1 LISTA
6 KIEVAV
12 PRRLLMLAPHL
23 EIGGSDK
30 FNLDLIECL
39 QRDHAYE
46 VSIITTRSSPHRW
59 RKQFERL
66 TRDVFILHTF
76 LAVEDYPQFISN
88 FIQTR
93 TPDTVLIANSRIG
106 YQLLPFLRTAN
117 GPSFVD
123 HLHMED
129 WGEQGYPRLSLNY
142 ASYLDCTIV
151 SSEYLKK
158 RLTEEGGDPNRI
170 QVATTNIDPRLWDRS
185 GYDQPSIRAK
195 YGVPEGVPVIAFVG
209 RLCRQK
215 QPDVMANVIKKIRDG
230 GLEFVCLVAGGGDYR
245 LWLEKFIR
253 KHHLDEIKL
262 LGAVPSDQVREILAI
277 SDVYF
282 MPSESEGIA
291 LTLFEAMSMGVP
303 PVSANVGGQ
312 AELVATDCGILIE
325 PGPSQVV
332 EYADALERLLT
343 DRELRRS
350 MAAQSRERIRDRF
363 TLAEMGNR
371 MAELLECAA
380 RNSTF
385 DPKADRQNVASAT
398 ESHGRLRGFVT
409 TTLLL
414 LSPKDIRLKLKNLS
428 LLGRIFLDPKKRLQL
443 AEAFDARYYLSH
455 NPDLKAR
462 GVAPLIHYVVQGYLE
477 ERLPSPHFD
486 APSRDGVNPMLWR
499 INQRD

>member
-1 LISTA
+1 
-6 KIEVAV
+6 V
-12 PRRLLMLAPHL
+12 PPSQKRRLLMLAPHL

-59 RKQFERL
+59 REHFERL
-66 TRDVFILHTF
+66 TPDIFALHTF
-76 LAVEDYPQFISN
+76 LLVEDYPQFISN

-93 TPDTVLIANSRIG
+93 KPDTVLIANSRIA
-106 YQLLPFLRTAN
+106 YQLLPLLRTAN

-123 HLHMED
+123 YLHMED
-129 WGEQGYPRLSLNY
+129 WDEQGYPRLSLNY
-142 ASYLDCTIV
+142 ASYLDSTIV
-151 SSEYLKK
+151 SSEHLKK
-158 RLTEEGGDPNRI
+158 RLTEKGGDPNRI

-185 GYDQPSIRAK
+185 RFDQSSIRAK
-195 YGVPEGVPVIAFVG
+195 YGVPEGVPVIAYVA

-215 QPDVMANVIKKIRDG
+215 QPDVMANVLKAIRDRS
-230 GLEFVCLVAGGGDYR
+230 LEFVCLVAGDGDYR
-245 LWLEKFIR
+245 PWLEKFIK

-262 LGAVPSDQVREILAI
+262 LGAIPSDQVRELLAI

-303 PVSANVGGQ
+303 PLAANVGGQ

-325 PGPSQVV
+325 PGTSQIE
-332 EYADALERLLT
+332 EYADALERMLT
-343 DRELRRS
+343 SRELRKS
-350 MAAQSRERIRDRF
+350 MAARSRSRIRDRF
-363 TLAEMGNR
+363 TLDEMGNR

-385 DPKADRQNVASAT
+385 DPKTVPQTIAPVQK
-398 ESHGRLRGFVT
+398 SHGRLPGFAT
-409 TTLLL
+409 TALLV
-414 LSPKDIRLKLKNLS
+414 LSPRNIRLKFKNLC
-428 LLGRIFLDPKKRLQL
+428 LLGSTFLDPAKRLRL

-462 GVAPLIHYVVQGYLE
+462 GVAPLIHYVLQGYLE

>member
-1 LISTA
+1 MPPSQ
-6 KIEVAV
+6 K
-12 PRRLLMLAPHL
+12 RRLLMLAPHL
-23 EIGGSDK
+23 EIGGADK
-30 FNLDLIECL
+30 FNLDLIACL

-59 RKQFERL
+59 RENFERL
-66 TRDVFILHTF
+66 TPDVFVLHTF
-76 LAVEDYPQFISN
+76 LPVEDYPQFISN

-93 TPDTVLIANSRIG
+93 KPDTVLIANSRIG
-106 YQLLPFLRTAN
+106 YQLLPALRTGD

-123 HLHMED
+123 YLHMED
-129 WGEQGYPRLSLNY
+129 WDAQGYPRLSLDY

-151 SSEYLKK
+151 SSEHMK
-158 RLTEEGGDPNRI
+158 RRLAEAGGDPNRI

-185 GYDQPSIRAK
+185 GYDQPSVRAK

-215 QPDVMANVIKKIRDG
+215 QPDVMANVLKKIRDR
-230 GLEFVCLVAGGGDYR
+230 GLEFVCIVAGDGDYR
-245 LWLEKFIR
+245 PWLEKFIR

-262 LGAVPSDQVREILAI
+262 LGAVPSDRVREILAI

-291 LTLFEAMSMGVP
+291 LTLFEAMSMSVP
-303 PVSANVGGQ
+303 PVAADVGGQ

-325 PGPSQVV
+325 PGPSQIE
-332 EYADALERLLT
+332 EYADGLERLLT
-343 DRELRRS
+343 DRELRGS
-350 MAAQSRERIRDRF
+350 MAARSRERICDGF
-363 TLAEMGNR
+363 TLDQMGNR

-385 DPKADRQNVASAT
+385 EPGSGYVEPVAEKLPSRFSGFMAT
-398 ESHGRLRGFVT
+398 A
-409 TTLLL
+409 LLL
-414 LSPKDIRLKLKNLS
+414 LSPKNVNRKLSNLI
-428 LLGRIFLDPKKRLQL
+428 LLGEIFLDRRKRRQL
-443 AEAFDARYYLSH
+443 SETFDARYYLSH

-486 APSRDGVNPMLWR
+486 APSRDGVNPILRR

>member
-1 LISTA
+1 
-6 KIEVAV
+6 V
-12 PRRLLMLAPHL
+12 PPSQKRRLLMLAPHL

-59 RKQFERL
+59 RENFERL
-66 TRDVFILHTF
+66 TPDIFALHTF
-76 LAVEDYPQFISN
+76 LLVEDYQQFISN

-93 TPDTVLIANSRIG
+93 KPDTVLIANSRIG
-106 YQLLPFLRTAN
+106 YQLLPLLRTAN
-117 GPSFVD
+117 SPSFVD
-123 HLHMED
+123 YLHMED
-129 WGEQGYPRLSLNY
+129 WDEQGYPRLSLNY
-142 ASYLDCTIV
+142 ASYLDSTIV
-151 SSEYLKK
+151 SSEHLKK
-158 RLTEEGGDPNRI
+158 RLTEKGGDPNRI
-170 QVATTNIDPRLWDRS
+170 QVATTNIDPRLWERS
-185 GYDQPSIRAK
+185 GFDQQSIRAK
-195 YGVPEGVPVIAFVG
+195 YGVPEGVPVIAYVA
-209 RLCRQK
+209 RLCHQK
-215 QPDVMANVIKKIRDG
+215 QPDVMANVLKTIRDR
-230 GLEFVCLVAGGGDYR
+230 GLEFVCLVAGDGDYR
-245 LWLEKFIR
+245 PWLEKFIR

-262 LGAVPSDQVREILAI
+262 LGAIPSDQVREILAI

-303 PVSANVGGQ
+303 PLAANVGGQ
-312 AELVATDCGILIE
+312 VELVATDCGILIE
-325 PGPSQVV
+325 PGPSQIA

-343 DRELRRS
+343 GRELRRS
-350 MAAQSRERIRDRF
+350 MAARSRARIRDRF
-363 TLAEMGNR
+363 TLDEMGNR

-385 DPKADRQNVASAT
+385 EPGAGYVEPVAKKSPSRFSGLMAT
-398 ESHGRLRGFVT
+398 A
-409 TTLLL
+409 LLL
-414 LSPKDIRLKLKNLS
+414 LSPKNVNRKVNNLI
-428 LLGRIFLDPKKRLQL
+428 LLCEIFLDRKKRRQL
-443 AEAFDARYYLSH
+443 SETFDARYYLSH

-462 GVAPLIHYVVQGYLE
+462 GVAPLIHYAVQGYLE